1 MSSYYFQ
8 NREVRL
14 AYEHTVVTCPCG
26 HEVKRQGLSSH
37 KKWSPRHR
45 VWVDTVKSLEYK
57 KLIVPFEMSFK

>member
-26 HEVKRQGLSSH
+26 HEVKRQGLTSH
-37 KKWSPRHR
+37 KKHSPRHR
-45 VWVDTVKSLEYK
+45 VWAGVVASQEAK
-57 KLIVPFEMSFK
+57 KQDLPFEMSFK